1 MLLPVIDSDYCTGC
15 GKCQKACITE
25 KSAISVLPRDIV
37 LGKINEHYV
46 KGWIQGDDAK
56 LEDINTHIKLDSKK
70 SLDYLNNGDEL

>member
-1 MLLPVIDSDYCTGC
+1 M
-15 GKCQKACITE
+15 
-25 KSAISVLPRDIV
+25 

-56 LEDINTHIKLDSKK
+56 LEDINTHIKLNSKK